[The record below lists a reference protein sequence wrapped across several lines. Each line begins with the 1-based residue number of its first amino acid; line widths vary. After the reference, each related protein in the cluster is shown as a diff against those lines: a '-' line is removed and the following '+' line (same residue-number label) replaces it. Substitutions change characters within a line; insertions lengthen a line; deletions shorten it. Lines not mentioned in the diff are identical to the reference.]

1 MARSPIEMMID
12 QACGVA
18 AKDASAPTR
27 PATQPSAGLQDDDAV
42 AKALESLANAAV
54 AWHLARAEDR
64 MTGAITRK
72 LDGAAARLV
81 ELGWTV

>member
-18 AKDASAPTR
+18 AKDANTPVTPQSVP
-27 PATQPSAGLQDDDAV
+27 QDDAAV

-54 AWHLARAEDR
+54 AWHFARAEDR
-64 MTGAITRK
+64 MTGAIERK
-72 LDGAAARLV
+72 LDGAAAKLA
-81 ELGWTV
+81 ELGWR